1 VPGAEMGVRHPRRSL
16 LGTLVRYEALQ
27 IDDPDGNEVG
37 DRAVLAA
44 ARSVRPQHAA
54 VGGCAQRAA
63 PVPIPES
70 PVPLMQQRI

>member
-1 VPGAEMGVRHPRRSL
+1 LLQLVAGRSCL
-16 LGTLVRYEALQ
+16 SLVAAACSEQR
-27 IDDPDGNEVG
+27 VG